1 MSADRNSFD
10 RLVAGL
16 SPDERGLLLKKL
28 KANIE
33 PEKESLE
40 FEVPEDSSSIVD
52 LKKELKNEPLL
63 LRVWIYIR
71 GLFSPSGIEGAYSDY
86 RIGCVLK
93 KINNAYPNVIDA
105 RYLTLENTFYDH
117 LVKLQ

>member
-52 LKKELKNEPLL
+52 LKKELKTEPLL
-63 LRVWIYIR
+63 LRVWIYIILITVS
-71 GLFSPSGIEGAYSDY
+71 LFLRLVEPGIPPGSM
-86 RIGCVLK
+86 I
-93 KINNAYPNVIDA
+93 IS
-105 RYLTLENTFYDH
+105 
-117 LVKLQ
+117 